1 MIEKIQKR
9 NGSVVAFDSMK
20 IMSAI
25 SRANKAVEGEEMT
38 PTDMLFLTEKVC
50 HLLDDTTLNTVE
62 QVQDKVERMPYSL
75 WLCKNSQSLYFISS
89 RAYKDSGK
97 TESDLWISIRTDIF

>member
-62 QVQDKVERMPYSL
+62 PG
-75 WLCKNSQSLYFISS
+75 
-89 RAYKDSGK
+89 SG
-97 TESDLWISIRTDIF
+97 

>member
-62 QVQDKVERMPYSL
+62 QVQDKVEECLIRFGYA
-75 WLCKNSQSLYFISS
+75 KNSQSLYFIQS
-89 RAYKDSGK
+89 RSYEDSKD
-97 TESDLWISIRTDIF
+97 